1 MALRTKNA
9 AILAKIELTEG
20 VDASP
25 VAGVD
30 AVLAENP
37 QISFNPNIVETNE
50 VTGSL
55 DGRGPIVG
63 GMTVQITF
71 DVLVKGSGVAGV
83 APEWGELLKAVGWA
97 EIITSTAV
105 PASAEACAVGGTTTS
120 VVLGASASG
129 AAQAYRGMP
138 LALSGAVVAS
148 TFIADY
154 TSGKV
159 ATVTDALSAGPVAT
173 TSYQIPVNVLYKPA
187 SVSIPSLT
195 FYLFMDGLKYV
206 VVGARGNGSLTQT
219 SGNVSRIKFTF
230 TGMFVSK
237 TDASIP
243 AGLVYDSTRPPVWKG
258 GKALIHRSA
267 AAMASLS
274 VEFGNQLANPDNP
287 NSAEG
292 YDPSVITA
300 RKMTGSCDPLE
311 VLTATRDSM
320 AAFRAGTSQVIH
332 AAYGTAVGNRVGVTI
347 PAGFYTNL
355 QPGDR
360 NGLLTNTHQ
369 FACTGQDAGAFI
381 CLY

>member
-9 AILAKIELTEG
+9 AVLAKIETTEG

-25 VAGVD
+25 TAGTD
-30 AVLAENP
+30 AVLVENP

-55 DGRGPIVG
+55 DSRGPIAG

-71 DVLVKGSGVAGV
+71 DVLIKGSGAAGV
-83 APEWGELLKAVGWA
+83 APEWGKLLKGCAWA
-97 EIITSTAV
+97 ETITSTAV
-105 PASAEACAVGGTTTS
+105 PASAEACAAGGTAATAI
-120 VVLGASASG
+120 LGSSASAT
-129 AAQAYRGMP
+129 AQAYRGMP
-138 LALSGAVVAS
+138 LTLTGVVEAS

-159 ATVTDALSAGPVAT
+159 ATVTDTLSAGPVAT
-173 TSYQIPVNVLYKPA
+173 TSYQVPVNVRYAPA
-187 SVSIPSLT
+187 SVSVPSLT
-195 FYLFMDGLKYV
+195 FHLFMDGLKYV
-206 VVGARGNGSLTQT
+206 VVGCRGNATLTLT
-219 SGNVSRIKFTF
+219 SGNVGRFKFTF

-237 TDASIP
+237 TDASVP

-258 GKALIHRSA
+258 GKALIHRSP

-274 VEFGNQLANPDNP
+274 VEFGNQLTNPDNP
-287 NSAEG
+287 NSVEG
-292 YDPSVITA
+292 FDPSVITA

-311 VLTATRDSM
+311 VLVATRDTM
-320 AAFRAGTSQVIH
+320 AAFRAGTSQIIH
-332 AAYGTAVGNRVGVTI
+332 ASYGVTAGNRVGVTI
-347 PAGFYTNL
+347 PAAFYTNL

-360 NGLLTNTHQ
+360 NGLMTNTHP
-369 FACTGQDAGAFI
+369 FACTGQDAGALI